1 MMAMK
6 TLTLEIAGVVEAP
19 VDHVARLV
27 LDARPHNGDGGTV
40 EVDHVNRTVA
50 VQGGWWY
57 RGEYSLERHHKGTRI
72 VHRVYNVAQRGRWA
86 VPLANKFFI
95 GFRDRTRTRF
105 ADQLAAY
112 GATLACA
119 AYPET

>member
-6 TLTLEIAGVVEAP
+6 TLILEIAGVVEAP
-19 VDHVARLV
+19 VDRVAQLV
-27 LDARPHNGDGGTV
+27 LDARPHNGYSGTA

-50 VQGGWWY
+50 IQGGWWY
-57 RGEYSLERHHKGTRI
+57 RGEYTLEPHDKGTRI

-95 GFRDRTRTRF
+95 GFRDRTRTGL

-112 GATLACA
+112 GATLECA
-119 AYPET
+119 AYLET